1 MYAHKAETSKLQTS
15 YERRI
20 KTIHILALLKGHGTC
35 TQISTLNQIKE
46 RTYTQPA
53 DEMMPQC
60 CLYLVLFISI
70 FMQEEEIC

>member
-1 MYAHKAETSKLQTS
+1 MYAHKADTSKLQTS

-20 KTIHILALLKGHGTC
+20 KTIHILALLKGHATW

-60 CLYLVLFISI
+60 HQQHVY
-70 FMQEEEIC
+70 